1 LECPLRCDVE
11 RWDATGTDAT
21 IRLSPVDAESVRVG
35 LPDVGSGVS
44 QILPVLVQLALAD
57 PRLVHNAERPGMVV
71 LVQQPELHLH
81 PRMQVLFARLLV
93 DLVTEWDRY
102 LAAERRP
109 DHIRPQVILETHSK
123 EVVESFVNDIAAM
136 DDDSEAE
143 GAQCS
148 TALHRLISLIY
159 VSQVGG
165 AARVKEITINRNGDF
180 EDEWPDGFF
189 TRRAIFGP
197 STRGGV

>member
-1 LECPLRCDVE
+1 
-11 RWDATGTDAT
+11 
-21 IRLSPVDAESVRVG
+21 
-35 LPDVGSGVS
+35 
-44 QILPVLVQLALAD
+44 
-57 PRLVHNAERPGMVV
+57 VHNAERPGMVV